1 MGSSPALPTLVSASQ
16 LSASPLP
23 NLSPRPRPP
32 CLPSVTPTTSTPPRR
47 LSTSVKAVS
56 KPLVS
61 SLLSSPTLSPTSR
74 LLATTTHLLLPGLI
88 LIPDSSAISTASSNL
103 LPKTFFAGVGERVER
118 DSDNKDN
125 RPYRPASIMSSKSL
139 KAVEAA
145 ISSVPKGERSKALQ
159 QYLK

>member
-74 LLATTTHLLLPGLI
+74 LLATTTPLLLPGLI

-103 LPKTFFAGVGERVER
+103 LPKKHSLLVSVKELSVTLTTRTTAPTVLLVSCRRNLSRPLKLLLVVYQRVNVAR
-118 DSDNKDN
+118 LFNN
-125 RPYRPASIMSSKSL
+125 T
-139 KAVEAA
+139 
-145 ISSVPKGERSKALQ
+145 
-159 QYLK
+159 